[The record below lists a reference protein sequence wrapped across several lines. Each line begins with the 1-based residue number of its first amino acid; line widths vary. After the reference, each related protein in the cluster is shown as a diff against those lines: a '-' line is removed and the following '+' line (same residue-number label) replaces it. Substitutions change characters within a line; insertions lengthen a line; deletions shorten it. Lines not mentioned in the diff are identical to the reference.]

1 MQKRLAQNIAE
12 TSSQGYVNIKA
23 MHQKFKED
31 QEKYATDLLN
41 YQEEIN
47 QLKINVKRKVNS
59 WESAIVKKSV
69 FDQKMSKTRK

>member
-47 QLKINVKRKVNS
+47 QLKINGKRKVTS
-59 WESAIVKKSV
+59 RELPIAIIKNQWLNK
-69 FDQKMSKTRK
+69 R